1 MTWTLSSQSYTV
13 DKAGVTQSS
22 ADRGRDAM
30 EENLDRVHHF
40 CLKERREG
48 TLTGVV
54 VVISFDS
61 EQIFLETTQGM
72 LTIRGRE
79 LHVSRL
85 QLDLGEID
93 VEGTVDSFMYTE
105 GGSYGRRQKGSLL
118 GRLFS

>member
-1 MTWTLSSQSYTV
+1 
-13 DKAGVTQSS
+13 
-22 ADRGRDAM
+22 M
-30 EENLDRVHHF
+30 EENLERVHQF

-54 VVISFDS
+54 DVISFDS

-85 QLDLGEID
+85 QLELGEID
-93 VEGTVDSFMYTE
+93 VEGTVDSFVYTE
-105 GGSYGRRQKGSLL
+105 GGSYGRRQRRPAGQAVFLDECLYGKGTDTVCKICMVWF
-118 GRLFS
+118 FSFFSV